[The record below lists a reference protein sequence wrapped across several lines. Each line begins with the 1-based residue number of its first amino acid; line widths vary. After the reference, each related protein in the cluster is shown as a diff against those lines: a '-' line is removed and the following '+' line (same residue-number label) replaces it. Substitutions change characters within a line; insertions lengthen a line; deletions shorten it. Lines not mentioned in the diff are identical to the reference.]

1 MVRNE
6 NTFCEIQSI
15 NEYEFESRIR
25 KVSGN
30 TLIWSETEQTFE
42 KKIPELYKKFD
53 ELVSEF
59 DKVDIIFDIKKISEI
74 RLNPIQRKL
83 CRRFFNVNQN
93 KLRHAYIVTKD
104 QTFLRLA
111 SKLLMRNYFEFI
123 TFHSSKEE
131 VLDIINLARI

>member
-6 NTFCEIQSI
+6 NSFCELQSI

-42 KKIPELYKKFD
+42 KKIPGLYKKFD

-59 DKVDIIFDIKKISEI
+59 DNVDIIFDIKQISEI
-74 RLNPIQRKL
+74 RLNPIQRIL
-83 CRRFFNVNQN
+83 CRRFFDINQN
-93 KLRHAYIVTKD
+93 KLRHAYIVTKN
-104 QTFLRLA
+104 QTFLRLTT
-111 SKLLMRNYFEFI
+111 KLLMRNYFELI